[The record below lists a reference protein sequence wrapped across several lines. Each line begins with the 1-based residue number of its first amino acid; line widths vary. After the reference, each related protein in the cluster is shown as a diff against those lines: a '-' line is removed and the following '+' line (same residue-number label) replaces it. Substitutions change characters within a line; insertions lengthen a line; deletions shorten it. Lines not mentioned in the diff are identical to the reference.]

1 MFSKSQGVSLS
12 DIATRSGMNSY
23 VKKLGGN
30 ENQIESSMVNLYY
43 FIISTFTLINTL
55 IKSFEVINTSTVQN
69 NTSPENQYTNIN
81 ISKCDLPGYL
91 SCWDL
96 GHFAGN
102 QPRLQMGC
110 PGLSNGNKTRADNY
124 SSAFKQG

>member
-1 MFSKSQGVSLS
+1 
-12 DIATRSGMNSY
+12 MNSY

-30 ENQIESSMVNLYY
+30 EYQIESSMVNLYY

-55 IKSFEVINTSTVQN
+55 IKSFEVINTS
-69 NTSPENQYTNIN
+69 PENQYTNIN
-81 ISKCDLPGYL
+81 IRKCDLPGYL

-110 PGLSNGNKTRADNY
+110 PGSSNGNKTQADNY